1 MGILSCLKI
10 LKNRSVQVFL
20 NCNEFHFICA
30 FMMNCSSQEIQESDT
45 SSEIECFLDLDNEI
59 FFGPITEREREIRK
73 PLPRRTLHPNE
84 MAQIRESGLTFL
96 EWEARKEQVESENV
110 TCSTGDSFSS
120 CNSEEASKN
129 SMSGVESLCDSWEHA
144 FGVETSNEKEIS
156 KDQVSLNDTWE
167 IQERML
173 LLAEKL
179 ERGEDIPEL
188 G

>member
-1 MGILSCLKI
+1 
-10 LKNRSVQVFL
+10 
-20 NCNEFHFICA
+20 
-30 FMMNCSSQEIQESDT
+30 
-45 SSEIECFLDLDNEI
+45 
-59 FFGPITEREREIRK
+59 
-73 PLPRRTLHPNE
+73 

-188 G
+188 GICQNVPKSVEEDEKK